1 MFQKVSCYNIFM
13 IKIISDYGFC
23 YGVENA
29 IAILK
34 ETSRKNN
41 SVYLSHPLIHNKL
54 ENSKLINDFHVNFY
68 DSTSELNKNDVV
80 VLSAHGHSKEE
91 EKELIAKTNI
101 VDATC
106 PLILKRNSTIPKYDE
121 STSFYYLGK
130 EHHQETIGFLSN
142 FKYFTLIDSTKD
154 IQNQIDLN
162 KIKTKSVLVPQTTV
176 SNSKYLEAKEII
188 EQHSALTFTL
198 PICKL
203 YSTRAEQAIASLKN
217 IDINNSYLIVCGDI
231 SSSNA
236 NEIFN
241 TIISAYKNLDGA
253 IVLEANQLD
262 LTKIKNKDIYIT
274 SATSVSK
281 TTVEKL
287 FKDLENLKF

>member
-1 MFQKVSCYNIFM
+1 M

-29 IAILK
+29 ISILK
-34 ETSRKNN
+34 ETSKKNN

-54 ENSKLINDFHVNFY
+54 ENGKLINDFHVKFY
-68 DSTSELNKNDVV
+68 DSISELTKNDVV

-91 EKELIAKTNI
+91 EKELQAKTNI

-106 PLILKRNSTIPKYDE
+106 PLILKRNLTIPKYDE

-130 EHHQETIGFLSN
+130 ENHQETIGFLSN
-142 FKYFTLIDSTKD
+142 FKYFKLIDSTKD
-154 IQNQIDLN
+154 INEQIDLN
-162 KIKTKSVLVPQTTV
+162 RIKSKSVLVPQTTV
-176 SNSKYLEAKEII
+176 SNSKYLEAKSII
-188 EQHSALTFTL
+188 EQNSSLTFTL

-203 YSTRAEQAIASLKN
+203 YSTRAEQAVEALKN
-217 IDINNSYLIVCGDI
+217 IDVNKSYLLVCGDI

-241 TIISAYKNLDGA
+241 SITSAYKNLQGA
-253 IVLEANQLD
+253 IVLEVSQLD
-262 LTKIKNKDIYIT
+262 LNKINSKDIYIT

-281 TTVEKL
+281 STVEKL
-287 FKDLENLKF
+287 VTDLQNLKF